1 VLPLVAASAL
11 QLAMTQGASPDS
23 PAPSAAALAEACGVE
38 PQALLDMCWRL
49 QQLLHDDTLAI
60 SATRCLKVYLERIG
74 YRCALISSWH
84 LAATYMCVACP
95 GAAVG
100 TKRTCLQ
107 LVSLCVPVAQ
117 QSSCPHSLMLG
128 GCIARPL

>member
-1 VLPLVAASAL
+1 LHVQVSQEVLPLVAASAL

-60 SATRCLKVYLERIG
+60 SAMRCLKVYLERIG
-74 YRCALISSWH
+74 YR
-84 LAATYMCVACP
+84 
-95 GAAVG
+95 
-100 TKRTCLQ
+100 
-107 LVSLCVPVAQ
+107 
-117 QSSCPHSLMLG
+117 
-128 GCIARPL
+128 